1 MSKDHKDNQIKLKGK
16 THFRFVLWQYLIFL
30 AWIILWSI
38 IFRRW
43 VEGASFICAHYF
55 YKYKFKFFYKSKT
68 NWLELIFFALW
79 CAIPRELTLSYW
91 LLSTIFDSFMIS
103 WIASSLQEKITLTIE
118 YKEKRLSD
126 INKPFN
132 VDTCSREEL
141 LIRCKELHF
150 SKDNTDS
157 AIAFFID
164 KTKQSVIADELCI
177 NEKSVAQHKFRLKK
191 RLNDT
196 LDNNLS

>member
-103 WIASSLQEKITLTIE
+103 WIASSL
-118 YKEKRLSD
+118 
-126 INKPFN
+126 
-132 VDTCSREEL
+132 
-141 LIRCKELHF
+141 
-150 SKDNTDS
+150 
-157 AIAFFID
+157 
-164 KTKQSVIADELCI
+164 
-177 NEKSVAQHKFRLKK
+177 
-191 RLNDT
+191 
-196 LDNNLS
+196 